1 MTSKVLI
8 VVHQKTSV
16 AGHIGVLL
24 KERGYSLDQRCPM
37 IGHELPET
45 LVDHAGVVVFGG
57 PMSANDEHL
66 DGIAAELRFMET
78 VLASDKPF
86 FGICLGGQILARA
99 LGARVYLHDEGNVE
113 VGYTKIYPTD
123 FGRPYFEHSEYFYQ
137 WHKEGFDVPD
147 GASLLAAGTRF
158 PNQAYLYG
166 ENKLGIQF
174 HPEITLEMI
183 QRWTAAAAH
192 RMELPG
198 AQPKEAHIKGFELFN
213 EDIDR
218 WGRATLD
225 WLGLGRSCG
234 AMVNAAD
241 QGAAISYAE

>member
-1 MTSKVLI
+1 MRRQISCGMAVKSVSRSAANFFWTKWDRRAVTVKILL

-45 LVDHAGVVVFGG
+45 LDDHAGVVVFGG

-66 DGIAAELRFMET
+66 DGIATELRFMET

-113 VGYTKIYPTD
+113 VGYTQIHPTD

-137 WHKEGFDVPD
+137 WHKEGFDMPD

-166 ENKLGIQF
+166 ENKLRSSFIRRS
-174 HPEITLEMI
+174 
-183 QRWTAAAAH
+183 RW
-192 RMELPG
+192 R
-198 AQPKEAHIKGFELFN
+198 
-213 EDIDR
+213 
-218 WGRATLD
+218 
-225 WLGLGRSCG
+225 
-234 AMVNAAD
+234 
-241 QGAAISYAE
+241 